1 MNYDMN
7 TLNSRDFNFETEKS
21 DEKMRV
27 GVYIKSY
34 QLQQMLL
41 DRVFLYKT
49 DSYLLRQ
56 ILNNGINLPHLR

>member
-41 DRVFLYKT
+41 DRVFLCKT

>member
-7 TLNSRDFNFETEKS
+7 TLNSRDFYFETEKS

-27 GVYIKSY
+27 GVYIKRY

-41 DRVFLYKT
+41 DRVFLCKT